1 MKEIKAYVRERMA
14 GAVVEALVSAGF
26 IDFAVLTVRGVAEG
40 LAPETYEYSYELGDA
55 YELMTKIELICHD
68 ERVRPAV
75 DLIRQAARTGQPG
88 DGIVFIAAIDDAVRI
103 YDGRTG
109 EAALDRR

>member
-1 MKEIKAYVRERMA
+1 MKEIKAYVRERTA
-14 GAVVEALVSAGF
+14 GAVVEALISAGF
-26 IDFAVLTVRGVAEG
+26 PDFAVLTVRGVAEG
-40 LAPETYEYSYELGDA
+40 LPPEAYEYSVELGDA
-55 YELMTKIELICHD
+55 YERMTKIELVCHD
-68 ERVRPAV
+68 DRVKVAV

-88 DGIVFIAAIDDAVRI
+88 DGIVFVAAIDDAVRI